1 MIAKEMIAEKVFAE
15 GVAKDIRNFL
25 PAKYENAEFQVMQM
39 NKNNGVQMVG
49 VQVRLQEENVC
60 PVVYI
65 EPFFNEIR
73 LGEPVD
79 KVMNEIARCMEEA
92 GKVPFVHSGI
102 NPMDYDSV
110 KEHLA
115 VMLVNTQAN
124 KRMLQE
130 MPHEN
135 IEDLS
140 AICYVDFPVESN
152 DGKATMKVK
161 NEHLKMWNVDAKEM
175 FHQARANTQPVNT
188 PILQSMDEMMLSI
201 FNEEGHATNLIDE
214 NVFSFCWIVDFP
226 MYELNEHGKLDFCHN
241 PFSMPQGGLE
251 ALKTQ
256 QPLDILAYQY
266 DIVCNGI
273 ELSSGAV
280 RNHDPEIMIKAFEL
294 VGYSKEHIEE
304 KFRALFNAFQYGAPP
319 HAGIAPGVD
328 RMLMLLTNSET
339 VRDVIAFPMN
349 SKSQDLLMGAPNTV
363 TKEQLQDVHIKLD
376 LPEQK

>member
-60 PVVYI
+60 PVVYV

-73 LGEPVD
+73 LGEPVE

-92 GKVPFVHSGI
+92 GNVPFLHSGI

-140 AICYVDFPVESN
+140 VICYVDFPVESN

-201 FNEEGHATNLIDE
+201 FNEEGHATNL
-214 NVFSFCWIVDFP
+214 
-226 MYELNEHGKLDFCHN
+226 LNESVEFGFRSHDMLY
-241 PFSMPQGGLE
+241 
-251 ALKTQ
+251 ALTN
-256 QPLDILAYQY
+256 
-266 DIVCNGI
+266 V
-273 ELSSGAV
+273 
-280 RNHDPEIMIKAFEL
+280 
-294 VGYSKEHIEE
+294 E
-304 KFRALFNAFQYGAPP
+304 KQYGASMITQPE
-319 HAGIAPGVD
+319 V
-328 RMLMLLTNSET
+328 LNKL
-339 VRDVIAFPMN
+339 
-349 SKSQDLLMGAPNTV
+349 
-363 TKEQLQDVHIKLD
+363 EQLFPEGFYVLPSSVHEVLIVPDNGEMEPKMLGEMVREVNKNEVERQEVLSD
-376 LPEQK
+376 RVYSYDKEKHQIRQEPDSIQKVKEMER

>member
-1 MIAKEMIAEKVFAE
+1 MIAREMIAEKVFAE

-60 PVVYI
+60 PVVYV

-73 LGEPVD
+73 LGEPVE

-92 GKVPFVHSGI
+92 GNVPFLHSGI

-135 IEDLS
+135 MEDLS

-175 FHQARANTQPVNT
+175 FQQARANTQPVNT
-188 PILQSMDEMMLSI
+188 PILQSMDEMLLSI
-201 FNEEGHATNLIDE
+201 FNEE
-214 NVFSFCWIVDFP
+214 
-226 MYELNEHGKLDFCHN
+226 
-241 PFSMPQGGLE
+241 
-251 ALKTQ
+251 
-256 QPLDILAYQY
+256 
-266 DIVCNGI
+266 
-273 ELSSGAV
+273 
-280 RNHDPEIMIKAFEL
+280 
-294 VGYSKEHIEE
+294 
-304 KFRALFNAFQYGAPP
+304 
-319 HAGIAPGVD
+319 
-328 RMLMLLTNSET
+328 
-339 VRDVIAFPMN
+339 
-349 SKSQDLLMGAPNTV
+349 
-363 TKEQLQDVHIKLD
+363 
-376 LPEQK
+376 